1 MTCAKL
7 FSGANQALCYAKH
20 RPAYPTELY
29 SNILDFSGGARSLA
43 VDIACGSGQAT
54 TALAEL
60 YDKVIGQDG
69 SQEQLQHAKQ
79 MPNIEYQQGD
89 AHETGLPDQ
98 CADLVTVAQA
108 LHWFQHEEFYQEV
121 RRILKPSGTFA
132 AWTYSLPILN
142 HRQHPAQALLL
153 QLYQGV
159 LGPYWAER
167 RRLVEAGYR
176 GIEPGLEHFGLA
188 VRREL
193 ETQQEQSVDGLL
205 GYLQSW
211 SAYET
216 YRTQH
221 PERLDPLVEFKEQLL
236 AVLGATDSS
245 EAKLTVITPLSLIMA
260 KEPVPLSST
269 DG

>member
-1 MTCAKL
+1 MTGAKL

-20 RPAYPTELY
+20 RPAYPKDLY
-29 SNILDFSGGARSLA
+29 SNILDIAGGATSLA

-69 SQEQLQHAKQ
+69 SREQLQHAKQ
-79 MPNIEYQQGD
+79 LPNVEYQHRD

-98 CADLVTVAQA
+98 CADLVAVAQA
-108 LHWFQHEEFYQEV
+108 LHWLKHEEFYQEV

-142 HRQHPAQALLL
+142 HCQHPAQALLL
-153 QLYQGV
+153 HLYQCV

-176 GIEPGLEHFGLA
+176 GIEPGMQHFGLV

-193 ETQQEQSVDGLL
+193 ETQQQQTVDNLL

-211 SAYET
+211 SSYET
-216 YRTQH
+216 YRTHH
-221 PERLDPLVEFKEQLL
+221 PERPDPLVEFKEQLL
-236 AVLGATDSS
+236 GVLGAQDSS
-245 EAKLTVITPLSLIMA
+245 EATLTVITPLSLILA
-260 KEPVPLSST
+260 KEPVPLKSADS
-269 DG
+269 

>member
-7 FSGANQALCYAKH
+7 FSGAHQALCYAQH
-20 RPAYPTELY
+20 RPTYPEELY
-29 SNILDFSGGARSLA
+29 SIILEFDGGPKSLA
-43 VDIACGSGQAT
+43 VDVACGSGQAT

-60 YDKVIGQDG
+60 YARVVAQDG
-69 SQEQLQHAKQ
+69 SEEQLQHAMQ
-79 MPNIEYQQGD
+79 LPNIDYQHRD

-108 LHWFQHEEFYQEV
+108 LHWFRHGEFYKEV

-153 QLYQGV
+153 HLYEGV

-176 GIEPGLEHFGLA
+176 GIEPGVEHFGL
-188 VRREL
+188 VLRREL
-193 ETQQEQSVDGLL
+193 ETQQEQSVDDLL
-205 GYLQSW
+205 GYLRSW

-221 PERLDPLVEFKEQLL
+221 PERPDPVLEFKQQLL
-236 AVLGATDSS
+236 GVLGARDSL
-245 EAKLTVITPLSLIMA
+245 EAKLNVITPLTLIMA
-260 KEPVPLSST
+260 KEPMPLSSA
-269 DG
+269 DA